1 MGWRTTWYAAGTAM
15 AMGAAAVLAAEEL
28 APDRLVQAMTSE
40 VLDAVRAEPELRRGD
55 AATVMRLVDRLV
67 MPHVDMAGLTGLAMG
82 RYWRAASD
90 DQQRRL
96 ENEFKTLIV
105 RSYAGALAQVSADQT
120 VETRPLRAAPD
131 DDQVVVSTA
140 IRGRGEPVRIDYRL
154 HRRDGGWKI
163 YDVSVLGVWLAEN
176 YRSSFAQEVGRSG
189 IEGLIA
195 RMQTRNQEAAGPATP
210 RRSER

>member
-1 MGWRTTWYAAGTAM
+1 MPWRTTWYAAGTAM
-15 AMGAAAVLAAEEL
+15 AMGAAAVLAADEV
-28 APDRLVQAMTSE
+28 APDRLVQSMTSE
-40 VLDAVRAEPELRRGD
+40 VLDAVRVEPELRRGD

-67 MPHVDMAGLTGLAMG
+67 MPRVDMTRLTGVAMG

-131 DDQVVVSTA
+131 DEQVVVSTA

-154 HRRDGGWKI
+154 HRSDGGWKI

-195 RMQTRNQEAAGPATP
+195 RLQARNQDASGPAAP
-210 RRSER
+210 GRSER